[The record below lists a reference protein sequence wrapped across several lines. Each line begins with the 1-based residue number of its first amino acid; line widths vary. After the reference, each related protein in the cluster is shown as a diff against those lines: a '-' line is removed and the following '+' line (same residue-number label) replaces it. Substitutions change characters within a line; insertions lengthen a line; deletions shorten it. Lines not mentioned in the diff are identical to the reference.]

1 MATFIAIS
9 LVKVEEEGYEPEYR
23 LKVQDCATPT
33 ELVETLRAARKA
45 DNPPVELICIQG
57 NVLPMKTDG
66 STIEI
71 AKNEYSLATTPPA
84 EYTTNPIYLGE
95 KGETDA

>member
-1 MATFIAIS
+1 MASFFAIS

-23 LKVQDCATPT
+23 LQVQECTTPT
-33 ELVETLRAARKA
+33 ELVETLRADRKG
-45 DNPPVELICIQG
+45 DNPPLEQICIQG

-71 AKNEYSLATTPPA
+71 AKNEYSLTSVPPA
-84 EYTTNPIYLGE
+84 EYTTKPIYLGE
-95 KGETDA
+95 QGETNA

>member
-9 LVKVEEEGYEPEYR
+9 LVKIEEEGYEPEYR

-33 ELVETLRAARKA
+33 ELVETLRAARKGE
-45 DNPPVELICIQG
+45 NSPVEIICIQG
-57 NVLPMKTDG
+57 NILPMKTDG

-71 AKNEYSLATTPPA
+71 AKNEYSLNPTPPA
-84 EYTTNPIYLGE
+84 EYTTSPIYLGE
-95 KGETDA
+95 KGDTNA

>member
-1 MATFIAIS
+1 MATFFVIS

-23 LKVQDCATPT
+23 LQVQDCATPT
-33 ELVETLRAARKA
+33 ELVETLRASRKSE
-45 DNPPVELICIQG
+45 NPPIELICIQG

-71 AKNEYSLATTPPA
+71 AKNEYSLSLDPVA
-84 EYTTNPIYLGE
+84 EYTTCPVYLGE
-95 KGETDA
+95 KGEKDA

>member
-9 LVKVEEEGYEPEYR
+9 LVKVEKEGYEPEYR
-23 LKVQDCATPT
+23 LQVQDCATPT
-33 ELVETLRAARKA
+33 ELVETLRATRTSE
-45 DNPPVELICIQG
+45 NPPIEMICIQG

-71 AKNEYSLATTPPA
+71 AKNEYSLTNVPEA
-84 EYTTNPIYLGE
+84 EYTTRPVYLGG
-95 KGETDA
+95 KDA